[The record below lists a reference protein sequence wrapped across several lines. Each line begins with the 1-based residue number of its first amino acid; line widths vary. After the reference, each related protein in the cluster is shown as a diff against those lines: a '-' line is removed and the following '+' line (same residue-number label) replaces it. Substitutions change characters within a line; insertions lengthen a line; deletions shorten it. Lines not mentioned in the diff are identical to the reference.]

1 MPCKGFYVLY
11 VSVVPKNASVN
22 RTGCISP
29 LCCYFERLL
38 KRVKKKFPR
47 SLSEHQAVVTG
58 VAPAR
63 PVLATVD
70 IEFCISTESVHS
82 WLSCMAGS
90 EFVFVS

>member
-22 RTGCISP
+22 HAGCISP
-29 LCCYFERLL
+29 LCCCFERLL

-47 SLSEHQAVVTG
+47 SLYQSVVTG

-70 IEFCISTESVHS
+70 IEFCISADSVHS

-90 EFVFVS
+90 EFVP